1 MLAIFALAGFLFIPG
16 FFNRDMWDAQL
27 RAPTDA
33 VDDQH
38 VKLTQKTVNGILLVF
53 PGWVGKCIER
63 SSLRSRRLWCPAGLL
78 PAGLVPQER
87 QFVRLVR
94 HKLCQR
100 HPCAVPAL
108 EGVVQ
113 QDGTVSAT
121 GGLHAG

>member
-63 SSLRSRRLWCPAGLL
+63 SSLTSRRLWCGRPAYFPLVSFHRNASSSAWSVTSCVSDT
-78 PAGLVPQER
+78 PA
-87 QFVRLVR
+87 
-94 HKLCQR
+94 
-100 HPCAVPAL
+100 
-108 EGVVQ
+108 
-113 QDGTVSAT
+113 
-121 GGLHAG
+121 